1 MNNKDR
7 VVEPGSNGKV
17 IGRMGYIELIFLFA
31 YLASIVG
38 ASIDVLLP
46 AYQPISLEFGG
57 LSEVDLQKI
66 ILMFIAGMFVG
77 EIFSGYIA
85 DIAGRKTTLLC
96 SMAIFSS
103 ATILCFYSASYEAL
117 LAGRFMQGIGA
128 AGQKISTRAV
138 IRDLFSGSEMAR
150 LSSFVMATL
159 IFIPFVAPFLGQQA
173 SDSVGWRYIFVGLL
187 AISMM
192 GMLWAGFR
200 LPETL
205 HPALKNRTGLRPL
218 GRVFQSFVINNKA
231 MGYTIIA
238 GMMFGVH
245 LSFLSL
251 ASLFFRDIFG
261 IEDKFPVYFGF
272 IACLF
277 GIALFM
283 NGGIVVSLGPVR
295 MATAALIMLVCVGI
309 ASVVAIRMP
318 IEDIHFEVFMV
329 LMALT
334 LSAIGILF
342 GNIIALAMEPCR
354 AVAGYGASISSGVS
368 TLVALGVSQLVGN
381 LYDGTEYGFFVV
393 TTLCSG
399 VSLII
404 MLWVSKSE
412 LVPIKY

>member
-1 MNNKDR
+1 MNKDR
-7 VVEPGSNGKV
+7 VVEPGSNGKI
-17 IGRMGYIELIFLFA
+17 IGRMGYVELIFLFA

-66 ILMFIAGMFVG
+66 ILIFIAGMFVG

-85 DIAGRKTTLLC
+85 DIVGRKTTLLC

-103 ATILCFYSASYEAL
+103 ATMLCFYSASYEAL

-138 IRDLFSGSEMAR
+138 IRDLFSGNEMAR

-205 HPALKNRTGLRPL
+205 HPALKNRMGLRPL

-251 ASLFFRDIFG
+251 APLFFRDIFG

-283 NGGIVVSLGPVR
+283 NGRIVVSLGPVR

>member
-1 MNNKDR
+1 MNKDR
-7 VVEPGSNGKV
+7 VVEPGSNEKI
-17 IGRMGYIELIFLFA
+17 IGRMGYVELIFLFA

-66 ILMFIAGMFVG
+66 ILIFIAGMFVG
-77 EIFSGYIA
+77 EILSGYIA
-85 DIAGRKTTLLC
+85 DIVGRKTTLLC

-205 HPALKNRTGLRPL
+205 HPALKNRMGLRPL

-261 IEDKFPVYFGF
+261 VEDKFPVYFGF

-283 NGGIVVSLGPVR
+283 NGRIVVSLGPVR

>member
-1 MNNKDR
+1 MNKDR

-17 IGRMGYIELIFLFA
+17 IGRMGYVELIFLFA

-66 ILMFIAGMFVG
+66 ILIFIAGMFVG
-77 EIFSGYIA
+77 EILSGYIA
-85 DIAGRKTTLLC
+85 DIVGRKTTLLC

-205 HPALKNRTGLRPL
+205 NPALKNRMGLRPL

-251 ASLFFRDIFG
+251 APLFFRDIFG

-283 NGGIVVSLGPVR
+283 NGRIVVSLGPVR

-354 AVAGYGASISSGVS
+354 AVAGYGASISSGIS

>member
-1 MNNKDR
+1 MNKDR
-7 VVEPGSNGKV
+7 VVEPGSNGKI
-17 IGRMGYIELIFLFA
+17 IGRMGYVELIFLFA

-66 ILMFIAGMFVG
+66 ILIFIAGMFVG
-77 EIFSGYIA
+77 EILSGYIA
-85 DIAGRKTTLLC
+85 DIVGRKTTLLC

-103 ATILCFYSASYEAL
+103 ATMLCFYSASYEAL

-205 HPALKNRTGLRPL
+205 HPALKNRMGLRPL

-251 ASLFFRDIFG
+251 APLFFRDIFG

-283 NGGIVVSLGPVR
+283 NGRIVVSLGPVR

>member
-1 MNNKDR
+1 MNKDR

-17 IGRMGYIELIFLFA
+17 IGRMGYVELIFLFA

-66 ILMFIAGMFVG
+66 ILIFIAGMFVG
-77 EIFSGYIA
+77 EILSGYIA
-85 DIAGRKTTLLC
+85 DIVGRKTTLLC

-205 HPALKNRTGLRPL
+205 NPALKNRMGLRPL

-251 ASLFFRDIFG
+251 APLFFRDIFG

-283 NGGIVVSLGPVR
+283 NGRIVVSLGPVR

>member
-1 MNNKDR
+1 MNKDR
-7 VVEPGSNGKV
+7 VVEPGSNEKI
-17 IGRMGYIELIFLFA
+17 IGRMGYVELIFLFA

-66 ILMFIAGMFVG
+66 ILIFIAGMFVG
-77 EIFSGYIA
+77 EILSGYIA
-85 DIAGRKTTLLC
+85 DIVGRKTTLLC

-205 HPALKNRTGLRPL
+205 HPALKNRMGLRPL

-283 NGGIVVSLGPVR
+283 NGRIVVSLGPVR